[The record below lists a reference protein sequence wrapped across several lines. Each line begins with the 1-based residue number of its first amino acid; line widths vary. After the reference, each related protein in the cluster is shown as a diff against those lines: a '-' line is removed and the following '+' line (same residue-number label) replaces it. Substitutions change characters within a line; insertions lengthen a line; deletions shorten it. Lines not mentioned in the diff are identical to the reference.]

1 MAELA
6 GSCIGIDVAQ
16 QTLEIAVRP
25 SGERWQ
31 IAHTPG
37 GIAEL
42 VERLSGL
49 TPTLVVL
56 EATGGLEV
64 ALLAA
69 LGAAG
74 LAAVAVNPRQVREFA
89 RATGKLAK
97 TDALDA
103 QVLAHFAEA
112 VRPPVRPVPS
122 AASQALAA
130 LVTRRR
136 QLIEMLV
143 AEENRRSSAPATIRE
158 DIQEH
163 IAWLRKRLRGVDQH
177 LGRAVRSSPL
187 WREQDD
193 LLRSVPGIGPVA
205 SATLLAELPELGRL
219 GHKQLAALVG
229 VAPLNCDSGTWR
241 GKRKV

>member
-1 MAELA
+1 MQIGQSGVGTSVAEVA
-6 GSCIGIDVAQ
+6 GSFIGIDVAQ
-16 QTLEIAVRP
+16 QTLEIAIRP
-25 SGERWQ
+25 RGERWQ
-31 IAHTPG
+31 TANSSD

-42 VERLSGL
+42 VRRLSGL
-49 TPTLVVL
+49 APTLVVL

-64 ALLAA
+64 PLLAA

-112 VRPPVRPVPS
+112 VRPPVRPVP
-122 AASQALAA
+122 AAATQALAA

-136 QLIEMLV
+136 QLIERLV
-143 AEENRRSSAPATIRE
+143 AEESRRSSAPAAVRE

-163 IAWLRKRLRGVDQH
+163 LAWLRERLHGVDQD
-177 LGRAVRSSPL
+177 LGRAMRSSPL
-187 WREQDD
+187 WR
-193 LLRSVPGIGPVA
+193 RAG
-205 SATLLAELPELGRL
+205 
-219 GHKQLAALVG
+219 
-229 VAPLNCDSGTWR
+229 
-241 GKRKV
+241 